1 MTLKKRSNDSD
12 DALGTRRV
20 KVNSLLFNLRRNYSN
35 SLIHFFFQFIGISF
49 WSWILKNHFQIQ
61 NLLHKTW
68 NKTFSRHSCAVT
80 TKRWQSVLHVQK
92 LFLTSSSPSLL
103 RGPFHFPPWG
113 KRKGPRTNSDVWES
127 GYLLRSFV
135 FRVVEASAKLKWLV
149 MNRKGPWEGY
159 RRQAKRLPD
168 LVSFSWHNFWSF

>member
-103 RGPFHFPPWG
+103 LSSLILRRP
-113 KRKGPRTNSDVWES
+113 
-127 GYLLRSFV
+127 RSFAV
-135 FRVVEASAKLKWLV
+135 LFTFLPAGSERDRERTRTSENQATSSGASFFA
-149 MNRKGPWEGY
+149 
-159 RRQAKRLPD
+159 
-168 LVSFSWHNFWSF
+168 S